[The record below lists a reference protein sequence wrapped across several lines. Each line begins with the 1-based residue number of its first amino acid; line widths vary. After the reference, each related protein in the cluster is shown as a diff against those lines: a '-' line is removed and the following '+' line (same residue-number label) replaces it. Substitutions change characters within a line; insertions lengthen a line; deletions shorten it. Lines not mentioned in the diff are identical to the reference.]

1 MSSSVYGPPSPSDL
15 NAPFDAVSGQSISGT
30 APDLYIASMSNVVPD
45 ASYLDLPGQL
55 PGIPGGFASNGASA
69 PSDPMGMSSLY
80 TDPAVNPVPTGGY
93 MPVAAAILQAAA
105 QGFSTFA
112 KGSPS
117 VAIPGARYPNNMVR
131 GGNFLTTPT
140 GGTNW
145 MTVGVIVV
153 AGIVG
158 LVVLAKF
165 V

>member
-1 MSSSVYGPPSPSDL
+1 MSSAVYGPPTPADL
-15 NAPFDAVSGQSISGT
+15 MGATNDINYMSATDAYYAGLADS
-30 APDLYIASMSNVVPD
+30 AVVPD
-45 ASYLDLPGQL
+45 TSTIDLPGQL
-55 PGIPGGFASNGASA
+55 PGIPGGYASNGAIVA
-69 PSDPMGMSSLY
+69 ADPSGINALH

-93 MPVAAAILQAAA
+93 MPVAQAVLLAAA

-117 VAIPGARYPNNMVR
+117 VAIPGARYPNNVVK

-140 GGTNW
+140 GATNW
-145 MTVGVIVV
+145 MTIGIIVV

-158 LVVLAKF
+158 LVVLAKY